1 MTDNQGEQVTLSDL
15 GIWCGKTYPEPLAA
29 TKEKT
34 SKQSSKKSQKST
46 NQFWGV
52 PQRRK
57 RIALVADFG
66 GLSAPE
72 ILFERKGLSW
82 NPAESG
88 AEREGTSEGTGKGAE
103 SASGCMTGWD
113 CQSKRIFDP
122 ESVCGTLNSGTTE
135 GVNIVP
141 SVFCLQG
148 NGIDRADT
156 AGCNGKGWTEDVSYT
171 LNTIDRPAV
180 MAIQQNASGE
190 VRESDTVYA
199 ISTNSNP
206 SGRNFIESCAHGV
219 HALFFY
225 LCLQL

>member
-1 MTDNQGEQVTLSDL
+1 
-15 GIWCGKTYPEPLAA
+15 
-29 TKEKT
+29 
-34 SKQSSKKSQKST
+34 
-46 NQFWGV
+46 
-52 PQRRK
+52 
-57 RIALVADFG
+57 
-66 GLSAPE
+66 
-72 ILFERKGLSW
+72 
-82 NPAESG
+82 
-88 AEREGTSEGTGKGAE
+88 
-103 SASGCMTGWD
+103 MTGWD

-206 SGRNFIESCAHGV
+206 SGRNTPLI
-219 HALFFY
+219 
-225 LCLQL
+225 CLNDQGGGAKS